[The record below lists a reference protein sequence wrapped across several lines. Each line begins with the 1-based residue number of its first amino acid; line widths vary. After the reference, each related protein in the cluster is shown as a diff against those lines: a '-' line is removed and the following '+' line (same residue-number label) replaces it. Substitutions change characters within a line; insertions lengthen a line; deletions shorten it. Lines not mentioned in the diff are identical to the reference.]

1 MIGERQAYALR
12 ALNDALSYLYT
23 CWQQPP
29 PGPPHRRADPRRL
42 QFRLGY
48 YGQAACAGWVRTPS
62 RGGVLPPRRVDD
74 QQTLLMLTQ
83 ACAFQACQYV
93 PASARNRP
101 WLAVGPTVVMYSAL
115 PVVCA

>member
-1 MIGERQAYALR
+1 MIGESQAYALR

-23 CWQQPP
+23 CWQ
-29 PGPPHRRADPRRL
+29 
-42 QFRLGY
+42 
-48 YGQAACAGWVRTPS
+48 QAACAGWVRTPS

-74 QQTLLMLTQ
+74 QQTLLMLAQ
-83 ACAFQACQYV
+83 AVAFQACQYV